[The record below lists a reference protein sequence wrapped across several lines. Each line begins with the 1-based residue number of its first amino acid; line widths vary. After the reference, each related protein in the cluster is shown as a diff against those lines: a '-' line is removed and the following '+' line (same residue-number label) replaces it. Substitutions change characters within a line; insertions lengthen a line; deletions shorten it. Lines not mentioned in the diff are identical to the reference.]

1 MNSKCIIQAT
11 PGVSGVQQ
19 SLRENLTK
27 CMEQLMLANSSFLE
41 RMHAHVKITGD
52 ETNICMP

>member
-19 SLRENLTK
+19 SLREHLTK
-27 CMEQLMLANSSFLE
+27 CMEQLVLANSSFLE

-52 ETNICMP
+52 